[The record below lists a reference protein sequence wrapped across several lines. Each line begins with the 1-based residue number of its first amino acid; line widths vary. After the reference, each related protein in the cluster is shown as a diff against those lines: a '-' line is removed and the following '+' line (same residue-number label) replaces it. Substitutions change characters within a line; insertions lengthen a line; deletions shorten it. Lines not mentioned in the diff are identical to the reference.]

1 MAKKRKSYRRACL
14 AMIRLENFENNNTSR
29 RGFKRKRTVV
39 ECSPGELECTVD
51 FSSENSTR
59 KLKKTNHS
67 LMITISG
74 LQKDYVNDY
83 ENLYENMPDEEVK
96 SEQSYSRLEIDHRND
111 HISAEQYDTILS
123 SRTNSAEYSY
133 EYPNYYSRQFKCEIV
148 DRPNSDTHYY
158 HEESF
163 IDEHNQDC
171 RHVIAAES
179 PPQNLYRISFPL
191 AARDKHFPIFME
203 RSTRRH
209 PPFGSSRSVYSPTRA
224 PHSDNWSSTES
235 D

>member
-1 MAKKRKSYRRACL
+1 MNPKPTSDNVRPLIRLIDGRFGSSAGRTMAKKRKSHRRARL
-14 AMIRLENFENNNTSR
+14 AIIR
-29 RGFKRKRTVV
+29 
-39 ECSPGELECTVD
+39 LECTVD

-59 KLKKTNHS
+59 KFRKTKHS

-74 LQKDYVNDY
+74 LQNDYVNDY
-83 ENLYENMPDEEVK
+83 ENLYESMPDEEVK
-96 SEQSYSRLEIDHRND
+96 SEQSYSRLEIDDHRNG

-133 EYPNYYSRQFKCEIV
+133 EYSNYFSRQYKYENV

-158 HEESF
+158 HEESL
-163 IDEHNQDC
+163 IDENKQDC
-171 RHVIAAES
+171 RHVIAPES
-179 PPQNLYRISFPL
+179 PPQNLHRKEHS
-191 AARDKHFPIFME
+191 PIFME

-209 PPFGSSRSVYSPTRA
+209 PLFGNSRSVYSPKR
-224 PHSDNWSSTES
+224 DNWSSTES